1 LESKK
6 IIIKGAR
13 EHNLKNIDV
22 EIPKNQLVVITG
34 VSGSG
39 KSSLA
44 FDTIFAEG
52 QRRYVE
58 SLSAYAR
65 QFLGRLE
72 KPDVDRIEG
81 LSPAISIDQK
91 GVSKN
96 PRSTVGTVTEIF
108 DYFRLLYSRIG
119 KAHCPKCGEQVSKQS
134 AEEIA
139 NSILNFP
146 DNSKISILAP
156 LVTHMK
162 GEHKSLFDDLR
173 KKGFIRVQ
181 VDGKIVELDSKIE
194 LNKNK
199 WHTIEAVIDRLIIK
213 NNIDKSRLFNS
224 IETSLKIGKGSL
236 ICQLQEN
243 KQKRFSEN
251 LSCSNCKIS
260 LTELEPRNFSFN
272 TPYGACKSC
281 SGLGFNLQADPYLI
295 IPNQNKTLSEG
306 AIEPWTLKD
315 GSLSWEYNFIKSLSH
330 TYNFSLELPLKQ
342 LKPEIISKILY
353 GTKNETLPITYL
365 SKKGNERIWHTTF
378 DGVVHILEKRYQN
391 TDSDSVRDFLSN
403 YMVQKKCESCSGQ
416 RLNQESL
423 NVTILDLN
431 IMEVSSLSVSKCL
444 EWLKSCSSNNNKHLT
459 NSEKSIGSQIFKE
472 LKARLTFLTKVG
484 LDYLSINRSTS
495 TLSGGE
501 SQRIRLATQIGSGLT
516 GVLYVCDEPSI
527 GLHPVDNH
535 LLISTLLELRDLGN
549 TILIVEHDESIMR
562 ASDNIIDLGIGAGN
576 KGGELI
582 AQGKPNKIES
592 SKKSLTGQY
601 LSGKKKIVF
610 PLKRRE
616 GSKQN
621 LIIKGAREN
630 NLSNI
635 DVNIPLGKIVCV
647 SGVSGSGK
655 STLVNEIIYKN
666 ISKILYKTREI
677 PGECDEI
684 LGIENIDKV
693 INIDQTPIG
702 RTPRS
707 NPATYTGVF
716 TSIRELFASVPES
729 RSRGYKAG
737 RFSFNVKGGRCESCS
752 GAGYTEIQM
761 QFLPDVTVPCELCR
775 GKRYNKE
782 ALEIK
787 FKNLNISE
795 ILDLTVSE
803 AYELFFNI
811 PNIKN
816 KLKTLIDV
824 GLGYIKLGQPA
835 TTLSGGEA
843 QRIKLSS
850 QLSKK
855 STGKTFYILDE
866 PTTGLSFEDCNN
878 LVKILHKLA
887 DSGNTILLIEHHL
900 DLIKNADWIID
911 LGPGAGSK
919 GGKIV
924 AEGTPENIITKSASF
939 TGKYLKSISEIK
951 PKKALVK
958 KVNLSNKSSKNKN
971 SNSNNSFIFP
981 IRPETKNIIR
991 KRSRRFRRK
1000 IKI

>member
-1 LESKK
+1 MESKK

-472 LKARLTFLTKVG
+472 LEARLTFLTKVG

-616 GSKQN
+616 GSKKN

-924 AEGTPENIITKSASF
+924 AEGTPENIITKSDSF

-958 KVNLSNKSSKNKN
+958 KVNLSNKSLKNKN

>member
-1 LESKK
+1 MESKK